1 MVNFM
6 LCIFTTV
13 KKKKKVTFNDH
24 ELLMAHF
31 DLWTVFYNF
40 SGIC

>member
-13 KKKKKVTFNDH
+13 KTNLKRECFIVLVTASFTGVLFIQS
-24 ELLMAHF
+24 EVEVAE
-31 DLWTVFYNF
+31 
-40 SGIC
+40 

>member
-1 MVNFM
+1 MY
-6 LCIFTTV
+6 IYHS

-24 ELLMAHF
+24 ELLRKLLAPF